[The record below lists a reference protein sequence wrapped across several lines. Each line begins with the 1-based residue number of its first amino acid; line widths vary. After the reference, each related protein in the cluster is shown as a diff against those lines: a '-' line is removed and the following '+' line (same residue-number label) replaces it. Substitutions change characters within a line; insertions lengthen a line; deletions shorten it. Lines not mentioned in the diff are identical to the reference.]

1 MVPKY
6 HWLAVLAAITLL
18 AAPVFSQDKNTST
31 SNLSNPQIAGKQLFV
46 GKECTA
52 CHTLAEK
59 DEGEKTAMQST
70 RDDEWFAGHV
80 AEHSEVILRDDRS
93 SRRKRRTAAEEVDM
107 LRAYLYGTTAAEKK
121 QIDSMSEDVFKG
133 AYLYAQNKCQN
144 CHMIAGEGKDIGPD
158 LSRIASKHDR
168 AWLLKNLLDPKQFAP
183 DTEMP
188 SYEELGEQALNQI
201 AAYLTTL
208 K

>member
-6 HWLAVLAAITLL
+6 YWLAVLAAITLF

-93 SRRKRRTAAEEVDM
+93 SRRFAGAGDEE
-107 LRAYLYGTTAAEKK
+107 LRAHFERLASHGTNA
-121 QIDSMSEDVFKG
+121 FWF
-133 AYLYAQNKCQN
+133 
-144 CHMIAGEGKDIGPD
+144 
-158 LSRIASKHDR
+158 LS
-168 AWLLKNLLDPKQFAP
+168 AP
-183 DTEMP
+183 D
-188 SYEELGEQALNQI
+188 
-201 AAYLTTL
+201 AASWPAHPRRFFR
-208 K
+208 